1 MSSTE
6 EYGWVDMANE
16 QLATA
21 VKQIAAI
28 WKTGD
33 IDAGYDA
40 YRTLFESADFLSYRP
55 QDQRQALKLMVLAK
69 SPPGQPSAAMI
80 EAHRAALV
88 PLTELVSTF
97 SEPADHEMLGICHVL
112 LGNEAA
118 ASAIFK
124 AGLAIER
131 ERSPQ
136 SDLCGALMRRISLL

>member
-1 MSSTE
+1 
-6 EYGWVDMANE
+6 MANE

-21 VKQIAAI
+21 IKRIMALAKAGNLDAA
-28 WKTGD
+28 
-33 IDAGYDA
+33 YDA
-40 YRTLFESADFLSYRP
+40 YRALFESPEFLSYRA
-55 QDQRQALKLMVLAK
+55 QDQRQALRLMVLAK
-69 SPPGQPSAAMI
+69 GPPGQPTPAMI
-80 EAHRAALV
+80 AAHRAAVV
-88 PLTELVSTF
+88 PLTELVSTE

>member
-1 MSSTE
+1 VS
-6 EYGWVDMANE
+6 MANE
-16 QLATA
+16 QLATS
-21 VKQIAAI
+21 VKRIAAL
-28 WKTGD
+28 WKTGNV
-33 IDAGYDA
+33 DAVYDA
-40 YRTLFESADFLSYRP
+40 YRALFESQEFLSYRP
-55 QDQRQALKLMVLAK
+55 QDQRQALRLMVLAK
-69 SPPGQPSAAMI
+69 SPQGRPGPAMI

-88 PLTELVSTF
+88 PLTELVSTD

>member
-1 MSSTE
+1 VT
-6 EYGWVDMANE
+6 MANE
-16 QLATA
+16 QLIATI
-21 VKQIAAI
+21 KQIAAV
-28 WKTGD
+28 WKTGNN
-33 IDAGYDA
+33 DAGYDA
-40 YRTLFESADFLSYRP
+40 YRDLFESPAFPSYRP
-55 QDQRQALKLMVLAK
+55 QDQRQALRLMVLAK
-69 SPPGQPSAAMI
+69 APPGHPTAAMI
-80 EAHRAALV
+80 AAHRAALV
-88 PLTELVSTF
+88 PLTELVSTE

>member
-1 MSSTE
+1 
-6 EYGWVDMANE
+6 MANE

-21 VKQIAAI
+21 IKRIMALA
-28 WKTGD
+28 KAGNP
-33 IDAGYDA
+33 DAVYDGYRA
-40 YRTLFESADFLSYRP
+40 LFESPEFLSYRS
-55 QDQRQALKLMVLAK
+55 QDQRQALRLMVLSK
-69 SPPGQPSAAMI
+69 GPSGRPTPAMI
-80 EAHRAALV
+80 EAHRAAVV
-88 PLTELVSTF
+88 PLTELVSTE